1 MTTMFKFTQSMTAT
15 GLTIFILGMLTFTP
29 EIFFSGVIVMIIS
42 AAQSVKTLEA
52 IRVEETTVQTPI
64 PTISNENQ
72 SFYAW

>member
-52 IRVEETTVQTPI
+52 IRVEGPTVQTPI